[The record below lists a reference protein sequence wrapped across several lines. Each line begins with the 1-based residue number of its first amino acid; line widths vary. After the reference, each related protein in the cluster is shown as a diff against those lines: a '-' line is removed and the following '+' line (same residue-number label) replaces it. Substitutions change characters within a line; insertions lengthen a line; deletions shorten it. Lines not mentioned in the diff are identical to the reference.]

1 MEEIEQLIFEEKKN
15 VYISGIG
22 GVGKSYTMKSL
33 YKKAIN
39 KGINCVM
46 TSTTGISSHLIDG
59 ITIHKWSSVIFPS
72 YVTTEKELLDYAN
85 KCISKI
91 DVSCW
96 NSVKLL
102 FIDEVSMLGG
112 NYIDLLNIIAK
123 KVRKSK
129 EPFGGIQ
136 LVLSGDMLQLPPVN
150 DVMPYESITWKEL
163 NLKYVVLTKAKR
175 FNDENYVNLLQR
187 LRLGKINNEDINEL
201 TKRSIKNFPN
211 NEYEEETHI
220 FPIKRQVEFHNRN
233 QLDKIKSSS
242 IIIKSEDKYN
252 KSLKN
257 IKELLDN
264 TFYVPSLL
272 EIKIGCKVLLTVNLD
287 IEKGLVNGSR
297 GTVIKYDNNKITVRF
312 DNFIYDIEK
321 YNFKFEDKNIKIERI
336 KFPLVLAY
344 SLSIHKLQ
352 GSTLDKIVIDI
363 GDKVFSDGQSY
374 VALSRCRNIKG
385 LYLINFDYKKIKA
398 NKEAIDFETCM
409 LKNALIL

>member
-1 MEEIEQLIFEEKKN
+1 MENIEQLIFEQKKN

-22 GVGKSYTMKSL
+22 GVGKSYTMKYL
-33 YKKAIN
+33 YKKAVM

-59 ITIHKWSSVIFPS
+59 ITIHKWSNVIFPS

-85 KCISKI
+85 KCVDKI

-96 NSVKLL
+96 NIIKVL

-187 LRLGKINNEDINEL
+187 LRLGKINTEDINEL
-201 TKRSIKNFPN
+201 NKRNIKNFPN

-220 FPIKRQVEFHNRN
+220 FPLKRQVEFHNRN
-233 QLDKIKSSS
+233 QLNKIKSCS

-264 TFYVPSLL
+264 TFYAPSLL

-287 IEKGLVNGSR
+287 IENGLVNGSR
-297 GTVIKYDNNKITVRF
+297 GTVIKYDNNKITVKF
-312 DNFIYDIEK
+312 DNCIYDIEK

-336 KFPLVLAY
+336 QFPLVLAY

-409 LKNALIL
+409 FKTALIL